1 MNNNIKA
8 CNMKKPFVFVSYSKQ
23 DAAKVYPLIEELQS
37 YGCNIWI
44 DKELNKTVGEDWQ
57 AGALGALRHY
67 NCKAVLYFMSC
78 NSLWSAPVC
87 AELLFSASETV
98 QDNNNGNPLKI
109 IPINS
114 SDSWTPQK
122 QSFRDL
128 IFIGEANS
136 APYADVDL
144 SDSDYEVLRAVE
156 VNEKYLDKSKPSV
169 YKKHRDIAKHI
180 YRNAFGPK
188 PDQITIASIQ
198 DLDTIKQNIPSDVFG
213 QPSNTAVPATA
224 PVAPAPAPVSA
235 PEPVPTPV
243 VPAPEPAPAVA
254 PENAAVADT
263 SDTDSNTAPAP
274 KKPSSTTGDITFT
287 LYGKEYTMNQSDMM
301 LAFFAQVLN
310 KHQEVI
316 HEVGSYKGMNCVSGI
331 DYTKKENRT
340 AEMPSYFRISQYFT
354 FGNGES
360 LCVGTAYAIGDKL
373 KKMANL
379 LNICGED
386 PEIFHSEQVE
396 LPVVKKSAEKGDS
409 SRGSSSG
416 VNFSIFGNSFS
427 MSQTDMLATI
437 CSTLLKKHPDKLS
450 EAADALLCIDLKDY
464 TNVAKE
470 DRPVYFGSMNQ
481 YYEGTTPYCVGGS
494 FSMKDKLKMIARLLQ
509 ICEEDPQCIV
519 IEGYEIPAASS
530 HKASA
535 KKSTINYFG

>member
-8 CNMKKPFVFVSYSKQ
+8 CNMEKPFLFVSYSKQ
-23 DAAKVYPLIEELQS
+23 DAAKVYPLIEDLQS
-37 YGCNIWI
+37 LGCNIWI

-57 AGALGALRHY
+57 AGALGALRNY

-98 QDNNNGNPLKI
+98 QNNNNGNPLKI

-128 IFIGEANS
+128 IFSGEANS
-136 APYADVDL
+136 APYADADL

-156 VNEKYLDKSKPSV
+156 VNEKYLDKAKPSV

-198 DLDTIKQNIPSDVFG
+198 DLDTIKENIPADVFG
-213 QPSNTAVPATA
+213 QPSESVVPVTAFVT
-224 PVAPAPAPVSA
+224 PAPT
-235 PEPVPTPV
+235 PTPV
-243 VPAPEPAPAVA
+243 VPVVEPTLVDAS
-254 PENAAVADT
+254 NAG
-263 SDTDSNTAPAP
+263 SNTAPAP
-274 KKPSSTTGDITFT
+274 KKHFSSTGDITFT

-310 KHQEVI
+310 RHQEVI
-316 HEVGSYKGMNCVSGI
+316 HEVESYKGMNCVSAI

-340 AEMPSYFRISQYFT
+340 EEMPSYFRVSQYFT

-360 LCVGTAYAIGDKL
+360 LCVGTAYSIGDKL

-379 LNICGED
+379 LSICGED
-386 PEIFHSEQVE
+386 SEIFHSEQVA
-396 LPVVKKSAEKGDS
+396 LPIVKKSAEKGDS
-409 SRGSSSG
+409 SKGNSSG
-416 VNFSIFGNSFS
+416 VNFSIFGTSFS
-427 MSQTDMLATI
+427 MNQSDMLGMI

-470 DRPVYFGSMNQ
+470 NRPVYFGSMNQ

-494 FSMKDKLKMIARLLQ
+494 FGMKEKLKMIAKLLQ
-509 ICEEDPQCIV
+509 ICEEDPLCIV
-519 IEGYEIPAASS
+519 IDGYEIPAASS
-530 HKASA
+530 HKSSS
-535 KKSTINYFG
+535 KKGTINYFG

>member
-1 MNNNIKA
+1 MNNNIKE
-8 CNMKKPFVFVSYSKQ
+8 CNMEKPFVFASYSKQ
-23 DAAKVYPLIEELQS
+23 DAAKVYPLIEELQALG
-37 YGCNIWI
+37 YNIWI
-44 DKELNKTVGEDWQ
+44 DKELNKTVGENWQ
-57 AGALGALRHY
+57 NGALGALRHK

-98 QDNNNGNPLKI
+98 RNYNNGERLKI
-109 IPINS
+109 IPINA
-114 SDSWTPQK
+114 SDSWTPREQN
-122 QSFRDL
+122 FYDWVYH
-128 IFIGEANS
+128 GEADS
-136 APYADVDL
+136 APYANVDL
-144 SDSDYEVLRAVE
+144 SDSDYDVLRAVE

-180 YRNAFGPK
+180 YRNAFVSNPN
-188 PDQITIASIQ
+188 QITIASIK
-198 DLDTIKQNIPSDVFG
+198 DLDTIKQNIPADVFG
-213 QPSNTAVPATA
+213 EPSNIAA
-224 PVAPAPAPVSA
+224 PVAPKPVS
-235 PEPVPTPV
+235 T
-243 VPAPEPAPAVA
+243 PEPAPIAA
-254 PENAAVADT
+254 PEASVAADA
-263 SDTDSNTAPAP
+263 SATDNHTAPAA
-274 KKPSSTTGDITFT
+274 KKPSSTTGDITFM

-316 HEVGSYKGMNCVSGI
+316 HEVGSYKGMNCVSEI

-340 AEMPSYFRISQYFT
+340 EEMPSYFRVSQYFT

-360 LCVGTAYAIGDKL
+360 LCVGTAYSIGDKL

-379 LNICGED
+379 LSICGED

-396 LPVVKKSAEKGDS
+396 LPAVKKNAEKGDS

-416 VNFSIFGNSFS
+416 VNFGIFGNSFS
-427 MSQTDMLATI
+427 MSQSDMLGMI

-450 EAADALLCIDLKDY
+450 EAADTLLCIDLKDY

-494 FSMKDKLKMIARLLQ
+494 FGMKEKLKMISRLLQ
-509 ICEEDPQCIV
+509 ICEEDPQCIF
-519 IEGYEIPAASS
+519 IDGYELPVVSS
-530 HKASA
+530 YKSA
-535 KKSTINYFG
+535 TKKETINYFG

>member
-1 MNNNIKA
+1 MKNNIKA
-8 CNMKKPFVFVSYSKQ
+8 CNMEKPFVFVSYSKQ

-37 YGCNIWI
+37 LGCNIWI

-98 QDNNNGNPLKI
+98 QDNNNNNPLKI

-114 SDSWTPQK
+114 SDSWTPQE
-122 QSFRDL
+122 QNFQDL
-128 IFIGEANS
+128 VYSGEANS
-136 APYADVDL
+136 SPYANEPL
-144 SDSDYEVLRAVE
+144 SASDYEVLRAVD
-156 VNEKYLDKSKPSV
+156 VDDKYLDKSRPTV
-169 YKKHRDIAKHI
+169 YQQHKDIAKHI
-180 YRNAFGPK
+180 YKNAFGPK

-198 DLDTIKQNIPSDVFG
+198 DLDTIKQNIPTEVFG
-213 QPSNTAVPATA
+213 QPSNTVAHATVPI
-224 PVAPAPAPVSA
+224 S
-235 PEPVPTPV
+235 PE
-243 VPAPEPAPAVA
+243 PAVA
-254 PENAAVADT
+254 PASAPVTDT
-263 SDTDSNTAPAP
+263 TNTDSNTAPAP

-316 HEVGSYKGMNCVSGI
+316 HEVESYKGMNCVSTI

-340 AEMPSYFRISQYFT
+340 ESMPSYFRICQYFT

-360 LCVGTAYAIGDKL
+360 LCVGTAYSIADKL

-386 PEIFHSEQVE
+386 SEIFHSEQVT
-396 LPVVKKSAEKGDS
+396 LPVVKKSSEKGNS
-409 SRGSSSG
+409 SKGNSSS

-427 MSQTDMLATI
+427 MNQSNMLGII
-437 CSTLLKKHPDKLS
+437 CSTLLKKHPNKLS
-450 EAADALLCIDLKDY
+450 EAADTLLCIDLKDY

-494 FSMKDKLKMIARLLQ
+494 FGMKEKLKMISRLLQ
-509 ICEEDPQCIV
+509 ICEEDPQCIF
-519 IEGYEIPAASS
+519 IDGYELPVVSS
-530 HKASA
+530 YKSTT
-535 KKSTINYFG
+535 KKETINYFG

>member
-8 CNMKKPFVFVSYSKQ
+8 CNMEKPFVFVSYSKQ
-23 DAAKVYPLIEELQS
+23 DAAKVYPLIEELQAL
-37 YGCNIWI
+37 GCNIWI

-98 QDNNNGNPLKI
+98 QDNNNNKPLKI

-122 QSFRDL
+122 QNFHDL
-128 IFIGEANS
+128 VYSGEANS
-136 APYADVDL
+136 SSYANEAL
-144 SDSDYEVLRAVE
+144 SASDYEVLRAVD
-156 VNEKYLDKSKPSV
+156 VDDKYLNKSRPTV
-169 YKKHRDIAKHI
+169 YQQHKDIAKHI
-180 YRNAFGPK
+180 YKNAFGPK

-198 DLDTIKQNIPSDVFG
+198 DLDTIKQNIPAEVFG
-213 QPSNTAVPATA
+213 QPSNTAAPATV
-224 PVAPAPAPVSA
+224 PVAPAPEPVS
-235 PEPVPTPV
+235 T
-243 VPAPEPAPAVA
+243 PEPAPVTAPEAVA
-254 PENAAVADT
+254 AADASDADN
-263 SDTDSNTAPAP
+263 NTAPAS

-310 KHQEVI
+310 KHQEII
-316 HEVGSYKGMNCVSGI
+316 HEVGSYKGKNCVSEI
-331 DYTKKENRT
+331 DYTQKENRT
-340 AEMPSYFRISQYFT
+340 EEMPSYFRVSQYFT

-386 PEIFHSEQVE
+386 PDIFHSEQVE

-427 MSQTDMLATI
+427 MSQSDMLGMI

-519 IEGYEIPAASS
+519 IDGYEIPSASS
-530 HKASA
+530 HKSSA

>member
-8 CNMKKPFVFVSYSKQ
+8 CNVEKPFVFVSYSKQ
-23 DAAKVYPLIEELQS
+23 DAAKVYPLIEKLQS

-67 NCKAVLYFMSC
+67 NCKAVLYFLSC

-188 PDQITIASIQ
+188 ADQITIASIQ
-198 DLDTIKQNIPSDVFG
+198 DLDTIKQNIPSDAFG
-213 QPSNTAVPATA
+213 QLSNTAA
-224 PVAPAPAPVSA
+224 PVAPAPVAPA

-243 VPAPEPAPAVA
+243 VSAPE
-254 PENAAVADT
+254 
-263 SDTDSNTAPAP
+263 P

-310 KHQEVI
+310 RHQEVI
-316 HEVGSYKGMNCVSGI
+316 HEVGSYKGMNCVSEI
-331 DYTKKENRT
+331 DYTQKENRT
-340 AEMPSYFRISQYFT
+340 EEMPSYFRVSQYFT

-386 PEIFHSEQVE
+386 PDIFHSEQVA

-481 YYEGTTPYCVGGS
+481 YYEGTVPYCIGGS

-509 ICEEDPQCIV
+509 ICEEDPKGIV
-519 IEGYEIPAASS
+519 IEGYEIPTTAS
-530 HKASA
+530 HKSSA
-535 KKSTINYFG
+535 KKGIINYFG

>member
-8 CNMKKPFVFVSYSKQ
+8 CNMEKPFVFVSYSKQ

-122 QSFRDL
+122 QNFHDL
-128 IFIGEANS
+128 VYSGEANS
-136 APYADVDL
+136 SSYANEAL
-144 SDSDYEVLRAVE
+144 SASDYEVLRAVD
-156 VNEKYLDKSKPSV
+156 VDPKYLDKSRPTV
-169 YKKHRDIAKHI
+169 YQQHKDIAKHI
-180 YRNAFGPK
+180 YKNAFGPK

-198 DLDTIKQNIPSDVFG
+198 DLDTIKQNIPTDVFN
-213 QPSNTAVPATA
+213 QPSSTATPAAA
-224 PVAPAPAPVSA
+224 PAAPAPA

-243 VPAPEPAPAVA
+243 VPTPEPAPVVA
-254 PENAAVADT
+254 PTLKPVADA
-263 SDTDSNTAPAP
+263 SDADSNTAPAP

-310 KHQEVI
+310 KHQEMI
-316 HEVGSYKGMNCVSGI
+316 HEVDSYKGMNCVSEV

-340 AEMPSYFRISQYFT
+340 EEMPSYFRVSQYFT

-360 LCVGTAYAIGDKL
+360 LCVGTAYSIGDKL

-409 SRGSSSG
+409 SKGNSSG
-416 VNFSIFGNSFS
+416 VNFSIFGDSFS
-427 MSQTDMLATI
+427 MSQSDMLGMI

-464 TNVAKE
+464 TTVAKE

-481 YYEGTTPYCVGGS
+481 YYEDATPYCVGGS

-519 IEGYEIPAASS
+519 IDGYEIPAASS
-530 HKASA
+530 RKSSA
-535 KKSTINYFG
+535 KKETINYFG